1 LRQPRTSE
9 AVDAQSL
16 SERRL
21 HARVSQRSLDS
32 SLGKVI
38 DLSFGGMRVQS
49 TRRLRG
55 TLSVVIFN
63 PQGAHIRIQARVA
76 WTKRIGCRKHVS
88 GLEFIDLP
96 PSVASEL
103 ARIATAE

>member
-1 LRQPRTSE
+1 M
-9 AVDAQSL
+9 DAPSL

-38 DLSFGGMRVQS
+38 DLSVGGMRVQS

-63 PQGAHIRIQARVA
+63 PQGGHIQIQARVA
-76 WTKRIGCRKHVS
+76 WTMRIGFRKHLT

-96 PSVASEL
+96 PSAASEL
-103 ARIATAE
+103 ARIATVE